1 MIAMRMGLS
10 VIMMRMEYKF
20 VCKTEDDTKHLASE
34 LGKAVKG
41 GEVVEFHS
49 DLGGGKTTFMKGF
62 AVGMGV
68 TDVVQSPTFSI
79 SQLHKA
85 ERGLELHH
93 FDFYR
98 LDDPGVVRASL
109 TESLAQNDT
118 VVAVEWGDN
127 VHDVLGDEVI
137 SITISVQDDDG
148 RVITIKV
155 PAKFEYLAQTLQN
168 YQQNRTVA

>member
-10 VIMMRMEYKF
+10 GIMMPMEYKF
-20 VCKTEDDTKHLASE
+20 VCKTEDDTKSLAE
-34 LGKAVKG
+34 MLGKAVKG
-41 GEVVEFHS
+41 GEVIEFHS

-98 LDDPGVVRASL
+98 LDDPGVVRAAL
-109 TESLAQNDT
+109 AESLAQNDT
-118 VVAVEWGDN
+118 VVAVEWGDS
-127 VHDVLGDEVI
+127 VHDVLGDKVI
-137 SITISVQDDDG
+137 SVTITVQDDDA
-148 RVITIKV
+148 RVITFKL
-155 PAKFEYLAQTLQN
+155 PAKFE
-168 YQQNRTVA
+168 